1 MSIQKAPKILIVDDI
16 PKNIQVLGTILRE
29 KGYEI
34 NVATNGKEAIE
45 TAQKVMP
52 DIILLDIMMPIM
64 DGKEACK
71 ILKANEQTKSIP
83 IIFLTAKTESQDILE
98 GFELG
103 ASDYV
108 TKPFN
113 SGELLARVNT
123 HLEIALNRKKI
134 AEQNIDRKILIQVI
148 GHDLTNPL
156 SGIKGIVEVYEFV
169 SDIAEVKELL
179 PFLKSGVES
188 ALSIVELI
196 RTLEMID
203 NGEREWTLAHLRVM
217 DSIQQAYDSLKAKY
231 QDKEITFN
239 FDIHEDDC
247 VVAEKTSFIQ
257 SVLVN
262 TLDNCFKFTN
272 KNGEVNIKGG
282 LNEEK
287 NLYQIKIR
295 DNGIGIDKKA
305 LENLF
310 SLETKSS
317 RPGTMGELGIGFGLL
332 VVKKF
337 MDIYDGSI
345 TIDSE
350 INDDSSWT
358 EVTLSFKPGSIKL
371 LQDI

>member
-156 SGIKGIVEVYEFV
+156 SGIQN
-169 SDIAEVKELL
+169 
-179 PFLKSGVES
+179 
-188 ALSIVELI
+188 I
-196 RTLEMID
+196 R
-203 NGEREWTLAHLRVM
+203 
-217 DSIQQAYDSLKAKY
+217 
-231 QDKEITFN
+231 
-239 FDIHEDDC
+239 
-247 VVAEKTSFIQ
+247 
-257 SVLVN
+257 
-262 TLDNCFKFTN
+262 
-272 KNGEVNIKGG
+272 
-282 LNEEK
+282 
-287 NLYQIKIR
+287 
-295 DNGIGIDKKA
+295 
-305 LENLF
+305 
-310 SLETKSS
+310 
-317 RPGTMGELGIGFGLL
+317 
-332 VVKKF
+332 
-337 MDIYDGSI
+337 
-345 TIDSE
+345 
-350 INDDSSWT
+350 ND
-358 EVTLSFKPGSIKL
+358 
-371 LQDI
+371 